1 MKKNSEN
8 LAMRTYRLWRLIVNV
23 THGCAKTS
31 ACPNKIKIIADQR
44 ETRSGVVRS
53 LDLMPDVEIQLV
65 TLEVADYVLSNR
77 VGIERKDPEDF
88 FNSLFGLEKNKLW
101 GQLFDLK
108 NAYERPILIF
118 EGYYEELFSTRN
130 VNPKAIQGILN
141 SIALMQIPMIFS
153 LNPAGTAEILKS
165 IATKE
170 QSEDKR
176 PFSQHGK
183 RSHMTPSEQLV
194 YSVSSIPD
202 IGNNTAIHLLEEFK
216 SIKNIVNAS
225 GAELAEVKL
234 IGKPTAL
241 RLISFFEREFKK
253 EGVHP

>member
-1 MKKNSEN
+1 M
-8 LAMRTYRLWRLIVNV
+8 
-23 THGCAKTS
+23 
-31 ACPNKIKIIADQR
+31 IKIIADQR

-77 VGIERKDPEDF
+77 VGIERKDPDDF

-101 GQLFDLK
+101 GQLFDLQ

-153 LNPAGTAEILKS
+153 LNPVGTAEILKS
-165 IATKE
+165 IAAKE

-176 PFSQHGK
+176 AFSAHGK
-183 RSHMTPSEQLV
+183 RSHLTPSEQLV
-194 YSVSSIPD
+194 YSMSSIPD
-202 IGNNTAIHLLEEFK
+202 IGNNTAINLLDNFK
-216 SIKNIVNAS
+216 TIKNI
-225 GAELAEVKL
+225 AEANMAQLTEVKL
-234 IGKPTAL
+234 VGDSTAAH
-241 RLISFFEREFKK
+241 IKEFFGREFKK
-253 EGVHP
+253 EEMHP

>member
-1 MKKNSEN
+1 M
-8 LAMRTYRLWRLIVNV
+8 
-23 THGCAKTS
+23 
-31 ACPNKIKIIADQR
+31 IKIIADQR

-88 FNSLFGLEKNKLW
+88 FNSLFGLEKNKIW

-118 EGYYEELFSTRN
+118 EGYYEELFSTHN

-176 PFSQHGK
+176 TFSAHGK
-183 RSHMTPSEQLV
+183 RSAMNPKQQKEYV
-194 YSVSSIPD
+194 ISSFPD
-202 IGNNTAIHLLEEFK
+202 CNVGAKTAVDLLSHFGNIEHVVTASAEELQECPGVGK
-216 SIKNIVNAS
+216 VTA
-225 GAELAEVKL
+225 AKL
-234 IGKPTAL
+234 R
-241 RLISFFEREFKK
+241 RLILEKY
-253 EGVHP
+253 